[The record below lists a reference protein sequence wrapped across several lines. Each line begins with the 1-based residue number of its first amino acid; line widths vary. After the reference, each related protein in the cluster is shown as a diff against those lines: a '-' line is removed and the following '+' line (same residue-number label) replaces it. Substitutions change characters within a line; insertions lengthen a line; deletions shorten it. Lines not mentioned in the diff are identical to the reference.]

1 MRARR
6 IAIAL
11 GLASSVLWAPIGA
24 EAAGISTITIV
35 VSFAPGSIETFTTTG
50 GLLCPSGTATTDG
63 FAAGGGSKGNGV
75 LTYHL
80 VKTLTCEN
88 GDGTFKLLVDA
99 ARSPN
104 SGGTV
109 GGFAAGQ
116 GTGDFVG
123 LHGGGSLQGTSFPDG
138 SGITDLYRGHLTI
151 AP

>member
-6 IAIAL
+6 IGIAL
-11 GLASSVLWAPIGA
+11 GLASSVLLAPLGA
-24 EAAGISTITIV
+24 AAGGVSTITIV
-35 VSFAPGSIETFTTTG
+35 VPFAPGSTETFTTTG
-50 GLLCPSGTATTDG
+50 GLLCPSGTAVSDA
-63 FAAGGGSKGNGV
+63 FIKGGGSQGRGTFTFHV
-75 LTYHL
+75 
-80 VKTLTCEN
+80 VKTLTCAN

-99 ARSPN
+99 AGAPN

-123 LHGGGSLQGTSFPDG
+123 LRGGGKLVGTSFPDG
-138 SGITDLYRGHLTI
+138 SGITDLYTGRLTI